1 MKIYSRSFYSLFL
14 MSAMSFMGVCQAQV
28 IPEMADFLKK
38 VNSNPAKAI
47 SESFSFN
54 AYIKDI
60 EISTGNDGKKFA
72 ILELANDKLNG
83 VVISWGGT
91 PMYCVVPID
100 VASKFDKSQKVNISG
115 NVHEIKKIQNK
126 NHVIAACE
134 VDTPKVGEIKS
145 TRTSDPLV
153 NSNLTTAKLCDS
165 NEKVIFEC
173 NTGKKTVAVCS
184 SENGVK
190 YRYGVSKDKLD
201 ITVNGKDA
209 KVGSYMLSGGSVWYY
224 RFSNGSTRYVV
235 YTAESTS
242 IDKAGV
248 VVENE
253 SKRLANL
260 SCKNLATVNESLA
273 GEPNDEEGFDLP

>member
-100 VASKFDKSQKVNISG
+100 VASKFDKSQKVSISG
-115 NVHEIKKIQNK
+115 NVHEIKKK
-126 NHVIAACE
+126 FV
-134 VDTPKVGEIKS
+134 
-145 TRTSDPLV
+145 
-153 NSNLTTAKLCDS
+153 
-165 NEKVIFEC
+165 
-173 NTGKKTVAVCS
+173 
-184 SENGVK
+184 
-190 YRYGVSKDKLD
+190 
-201 ITVNGKDA
+201 
-209 KVGSYMLSGGSVWYY
+209 
-224 RFSNGSTRYVV
+224 
-235 YTAESTS
+235 
-242 IDKAGV
+242 
-248 VVENE
+248 
-253 SKRLANL
+253 
-260 SCKNLATVNESLA
+260 
-273 GEPNDEEGFDLP
+273 